1 MSPTRRI
8 HRMPLALLFWAG
20 ALLFGQTAALAHQH
34 LDDAPGTAC
43 VVCTF
48 TQAETAACDAAAV
61 AVPSERSFHATFAPD
76 GGRFEAAPARHFQ
89 SRAPPLG

>member
-8 HRMPLALLFWAG
+8 RRTPLALLLWAG

-34 LDDAPGTAC
+34 LDDAPGTTC

-48 TQAETAACDAAAV
+48 AQAETAACDAAQV
-61 AVPSERSFHATFAPD
+61 VVPPARSLRTTFAPD
-76 GGRFEAAPARHFQ
+76 GGRFEAAPVRHFQ
-89 SRAPPLG
+89 SRAPPRG

>member
-8 HRMPLALLFWAG
+8 RRMPLALLVWAG

-34 LDDAPGTAC
+34 LDDAPGTVC

-48 TQAETAACDAAAV
+48 AQAETAACDSAAV
-61 AVPSERSFHATFAPD
+61 VVPPAPGFHTTFAQD
-76 GGRFEAAPARHFQ
+76 DGRFEAAPARHFD
-89 SRAPPLG
+89 SRAPPRG